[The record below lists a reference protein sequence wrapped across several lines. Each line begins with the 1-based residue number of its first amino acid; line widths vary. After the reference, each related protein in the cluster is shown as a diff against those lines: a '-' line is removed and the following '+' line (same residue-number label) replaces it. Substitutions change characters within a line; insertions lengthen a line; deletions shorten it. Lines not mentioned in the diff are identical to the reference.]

1 MPKILLIEDNEFIAR
16 MYQNIFTLEHYDV
29 SWADNGE
36 KGLQLAKDWQPDLI
50 MLDIIMPN
58 ISGLKTLERL
68 KNDEMTKK
76 IPVVML
82 TVIGEEEVIEECFKL
97 GASGYLI
104 KPSLNP
110 DQVLKEVKTYLD
122 KSKS

>member
-1 MPKILLIEDNEFIAR
+1 MAKILLIEDNEFVAR
-16 MYQNIFTLEHYDV
+16 MYENIFTLEHYEV
-29 SWADNGE
+29 SWASNGE
-36 KGLQLAKDWQPDLI
+36 KGVQQAQDWQPNLI

-58 ISGLKTLERL
+58 VSGLKILELL
-68 KNDEMTKK
+68 KADESTKN

-82 TVIGEEEVIEECFKL
+82 TVIGEEEVIDQCFKL

-110 DQVLKEVKTYLD
+110 DQVLKEVQTYL
-122 KSKS
+122 SKN